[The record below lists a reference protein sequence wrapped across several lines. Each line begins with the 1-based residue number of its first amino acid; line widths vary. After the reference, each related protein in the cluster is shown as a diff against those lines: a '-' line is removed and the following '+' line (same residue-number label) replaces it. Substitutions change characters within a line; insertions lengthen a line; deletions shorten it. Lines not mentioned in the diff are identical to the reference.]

1 MIIIIVQIVMIVI
14 VVMVLELRVGNIKLP
29 RQSWNKAAA
38 PSTSNW
44 AHTHHIISISIIISV
59 SIITVFIIS
68 IVL

>member
-1 MIIIIVQIVMIVI
+1 MIIIIVLIVMIII

-44 AHTHHIISISIIISV
+44 AHTHHIISISISA

>member
-1 MIIIIVQIVMIVI
+1 MIIIIVLIVMIVI

-44 AHTHHIISISIIISV
+44 AHTHHIISISII
-59 SIITVFIIS
+59 TVFIIS